1 MWILRSVFYFWF
13 TRFFLFQLF
22 AISSCWLIF
31 HLPMYCVYGSYASAV
46 FFVNVCQ
53 WPSKEWL
60 GIKVPTT
67 VSKKLIDNSLEN
79 VKFGTIR
86 DAVGFKPIE
95 AVIVSNVRVDDTNDL
110 ADVVREQFFLKSVVY
125 VMLVLAVAVATGFGS
140 KPKSLVPTNKIASEE
155 NSSLGVVDSASSNN
169 KSTESSEKMA
179 FPMDY
184 ESKAKSVSIKEI
196 DLIDWF
202 KALVLFIILVMGL
215 LWDVAICFYQ
225 RKLNEKCHTYFVLIP
240 DEQH

>member
-1 MWILRSVFYFWF
+1 
-13 TRFFLFQLF
+13 
-22 AISSCWLIF
+22 
-31 HLPMYCVYGSYASAV
+31 
-46 FFVNVCQ
+46 
-53 WPSKEWL
+53 
-60 GIKVPTT
+60 
-67 VSKKLIDNSLEN
+67 
-79 VKFGTIR
+79 
-86 DAVGFKPIE
+86 
-95 AVIVSNVRVDDTNDL
+95 
-110 ADVVREQFFLKSVVY
+110 
-125 VMLVLAVAVATGFGS
+125 
-140 KPKSLVPTNKIASEE
+140 
-155 NSSLGVVDSASSNN
+155 
-169 KSTESSEKMA
+169 MA